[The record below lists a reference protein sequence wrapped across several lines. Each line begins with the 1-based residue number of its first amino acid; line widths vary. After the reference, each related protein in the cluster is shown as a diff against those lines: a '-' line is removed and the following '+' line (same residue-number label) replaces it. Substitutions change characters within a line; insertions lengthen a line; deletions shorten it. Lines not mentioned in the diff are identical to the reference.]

1 MKDKFTVPKLS
12 KSSSTWFVFFRFN
25 GKLYQRKNELN
36 RIHDLKERERQFL
49 ILCDVYHEK
58 LKSGWNPNVPEIIKK
73 QSDLTLIEALKF
85 ALEKKKPNISS
96 KTYSGYN
103 GSLNFLETAIKT
115 IGLTNLNIV
124 DAKRIHVKLIMEKAK
139 ELNTWSNKA
148 HNKHL
153 NHFKAILS
161 ELIQWDIIE
170 VSPAYKV
177 DNLKVSAPDANH
189 PASKTDMQRIR
200 TELETN
206 HYNFYIFCITIFF
219 TGIRPEEILKIK
231 LSMVNLKDSTI
242 TLPPEITKTNKK
254 RIVPISHFLLPYY
267 ESMQFG
273 NLPKSYYLFGSF
285 REPGKGNLGKFEDFI
300 PAPTHINRDTA
311 TRRWEAIVKKKLKI
325 PMSMYAMKKA
335 GANALI
341 LAGVSINAIKDLFGH
356 TSEVTTQ
363 IYITNLKE
371 VNRKEILEK
380 GTDF

>member
-85 ALEKKKPNISS
+85 ALEKKKPNIYP

-103 GSLNFLETAIKT
+103 GSLNFLETAIKN
-115 IGLTNLNIV
+115 IGLTNLCIV
-124 DAKRIHVKLIMEKAK
+124 DCKRIHIKLIMESAK

-161 ELIQWDIIE
+161 ELLQWDIIE

-267 ESMQFG
+267 QSMQFG